1 MEIKNHRE
9 VSLIK
14 LDIELW
20 VKDVKELDFKIWI
33 KLPYYDL
40 QYLTSCQYST
50 TGIEQT
56 QHRRLKRNSVQSR
69 D

>member
-14 LDIELW
+14 LDIEMW

-33 KLPYYDL
+33 ND
-40 QYLTSCQYST
+40 
-50 TGIEQT
+50 
-56 QHRRLKRNSVQSR
+56 
-69 D
+69 